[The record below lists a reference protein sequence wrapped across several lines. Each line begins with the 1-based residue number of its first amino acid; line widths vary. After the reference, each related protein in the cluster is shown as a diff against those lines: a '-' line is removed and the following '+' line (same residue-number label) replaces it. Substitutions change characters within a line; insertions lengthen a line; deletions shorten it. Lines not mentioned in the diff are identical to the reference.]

1 MEEKSGYSAQQ
12 IAAMQRDAVRRVNEM
27 QRIAREKVAAPQ
39 QDIAAESP
47 STPQPNI
54 PIRQQSTAAQGT
66 PLPAANHGLLSIV
79 QPNFFSGILDKLNL
93 DTETIMLMLL
103 IFVLLNEG
111 SDNILILAL
120 VYILI

>member
-39 QDIAAESP
+39 QDIAAEPP

-54 PIRQQSTAAQGT
+54 PIHQQSPAAQGT
-66 PLPAANHGLLSIV
+66 PLSAANHGLLSIV